1 MPETVQRAHVV
12 TVSDRCHAGARPDAS
27 GPAAVSALSAAGF
40 ACTASLVPDGAGPVA
55 DAITDAVAS
64 GARLI
69 ITSGGTGLA
78 PRDLTPEGTRTVIER
93 EVPGLAELLRSTP
106 GKPHAYL
113 SRGLAGTI
121 GDALVINLPGSPKAV
136 TEGLA
141 MLLPLVPHMLDQLA
155 GGDH

>member
-1 MPETVQRAHVV
+1 MV
-12 TVSDRCHAGARPDAS
+12 TVSDRCHAGVRADVS
-27 GPAAVSALSAAGF
+27 GPLAVAALGQAGF
-40 ACTASLVPDGAGPVA
+40 VCTAALVPDGAEPVA
-55 DAITDAVAS
+55 EAISAAVAS
-64 GARLI
+64 GARLVL
-69 ITSGGTGLA
+69 TSGGTGLA

-113 SRGLAGTI
+113 SRGVAGTI
-121 GDALVINLPGSPKAV
+121 GDALVINLPGSPRAV

-141 MLLPLVPHMLDQLA
+141 MLLPLVPHMLDQLS

>member
-1 MPETVQRAHVV
+1 MTEPVPRAHVI
-12 TVSDRCHAGARPDAS
+12 TVSDRCHAGERTDAS
-27 GPAAVSALSAAGF
+27 GPAAIAALAAAGF
-40 ACTASLVPDGAGPVA
+40 NTTASLVPDGPEPVA
-55 DAITDAVAS
+55 AAIREATAS
-64 GARLI
+64 GARLV

-113 SRGLAGTI
+113 SRGVAGTL
-121 GDALVINLPGSPKAV
+121 GDALVVNLPGSPKAV
-136 TEGLA
+136 VEGLA
-141 MLLPLVPHMLDQLA
+141 MLLPLVPHILDQLA